1 MATARR
7 QTKRA
12 ITTGS
17 FFPLGATVQ
26 PEGVNFAIY
35 SRDASEV
42 HLLLFDRPDGPP
54 TDVIPVENRT
64 KFVWHTFV
72 GGVKPGQLY
81 GYKVLGDFSSAS
93 SSTKRTSG
101 VSLLILPRA

>member
-7 QTKRA
+7 HPTRRA
-12 ITTGS
+12 IKAGS

-26 PEGVNFAIY
+26 PEGVNFALC

-54 TDVIPVENRT
+54 AEVIPVANRT
-64 KFVWHTFV
+64 KFVWHTLV
-72 GGVKPGQLY
+72 AGVQPGQLY
-81 GYKVLGDFSSAS
+81 GYKVLGDFDPAVG
-93 SSTKRTSG
+93 KRFNG
-101 VSLLILPRA
+101 AKLLIDP